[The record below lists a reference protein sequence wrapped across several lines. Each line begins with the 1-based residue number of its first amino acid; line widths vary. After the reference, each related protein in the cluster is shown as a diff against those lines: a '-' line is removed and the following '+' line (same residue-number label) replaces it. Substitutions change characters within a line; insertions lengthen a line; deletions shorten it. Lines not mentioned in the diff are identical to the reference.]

1 MTQTM
6 EQFSKTEKLEEQI
19 RDNLKE
25 FGVINV

>member
-6 EQFSKTEKLEEQI
+6 EQFSKSEKLEEQI

>member
-1 MTQTM
+1 MTQTI
-6 EQFSKTEKLEEQI
+6 EQFSKSGKLEEQI